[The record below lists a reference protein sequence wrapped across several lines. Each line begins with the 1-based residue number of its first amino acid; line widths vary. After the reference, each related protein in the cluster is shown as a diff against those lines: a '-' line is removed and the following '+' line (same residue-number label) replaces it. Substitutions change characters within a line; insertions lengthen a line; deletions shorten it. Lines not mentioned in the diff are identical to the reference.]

1 MNSSPRKG
9 RNFPSLASYMGRR
22 SHFQAAM
29 RSANNA
35 CSDILE
41 EDSSNISTNQVN
53 QSFATIQGSAML
65 RECCKQRQTEVS
77 NKIHKTWRPPFSR
90 ASTVQFQ
97 PTFSSCSGIVSRSD
111 NIILS
116 GRLENLTPPFPQ
128 ITRWWCSFR

>member
-1 MNSSPRKG
+1 MISFLRKG

-53 QSFATIQGSAML
+53 QSFAAKL
-65 RECCKQRQTEVS
+65 
-77 NKIHKTWRPPFSR
+77 
-90 ASTVQFQ
+90 FQ
-97 PTFSSCSGIVSRSD
+97 PTLSSSCSVLGPDSD
-111 NIILS
+111 NIILC
-116 GRLENLTPPFPQ
+116 GRLEISTSHDGVGLDNMQRSTACICHVGYVRARSTGVAGSICLNE
-128 ITRWWCSFR
+128 RRKRG